1 MGHNNLTDFEAD
13 ILSKIV
19 NDVETEPELQ
29 PVTGEII
36 EGLSGNDS
44 RPDIRARTL
53 WRVGQN
59 ACSDVRMTNTHS
71 PSQIHLRTESV
82 LKKHEQDKKRY
93 YNRRITNIEHSTFTP
108 LVFSVSGGMGKEC
121 SMFHKHAA
129 ERLEIKTGE
138 RYEKII
144 SPIRCKLSFL
154 ILKLALMCVRG
165 SRSHNLKTNDEFELV
180 WHLARI
186 E

>member
-1 MGHNNLTDFEAD
+1 MEHNNLTDFEAD

-59 ACSDVRMTNTHS
+59 ACSDVRMTNTLHHRFTS
-71 PSQIHLRTESV
+71 
-82 LKKHEQDKKRY
+82 EQ
-93 YNRRITNIEHSTFTP
+93 E
-108 LVFSVSGGMGKEC
+108 VF
-121 SMFHKHAA
+121 
-129 ERLEIKTGE
+129 
-138 RYEKII
+138 
-144 SPIRCKLSFL
+144 
-154 ILKLALMCVRG
+154 
-165 SRSHNLKTNDEFELV
+165 
-180 WHLARI
+180 
-186 E
+186 